1 MLVISLRYL
10 SKLCL
15 HNTQGII
22 IKCQLTWRDCTE
34 ALETLKEL
42 LPDTKDIT
50 MTFSINKDWIEQQ
63 TKKIDAK
70 LNYEIDH
77 SPAIQS
83 KITDPKY
90 QIIHCVFTPHS
101 ILTSDR
107 SPLSYLFGRP
117 RDIYISL
124 QGI

>member
-1 MLVISLRYL
+1 
-10 SKLCL
+10 
-15 HNTQGII
+15 
-22 IKCQLTWRDCTE
+22 
-34 ALETLKEL
+34 
-42 LPDTKDIT
+42 

-77 SPAIQS
+77 SSAIQS

-90 QIIHCVFTPHS
+90 QSIHCVFTQHS

-107 SPLSYLFGRP
+107 QPVSHLFGNP
-117 RDIYISL
+117 RDIYMSL
-124 QGI
+124 KGM